1 MKRVVTD
8 KHDNYVLLQDVD
20 ADNIYVFKG
29 YSDIYKAH
37 RIEDDKF
44 AFISLA
50 DSKCYANGI
59 HDSLE
64 KLVEHTLWAGDEV
77 LEFED
82 FDDFVD
88 WLSNEV

>member
-8 KHDNYVLLQDVD
+8 KHDNYVLLQEVD

-50 DSKCYANGI
+50 DSKCWANGI
-59 HDSLE
+59 YNSLE
-64 KLVEHTLWAGDEV
+64 KLIENTLLGDDEV

-82 FDDFVD
+82 FDEFVD

>member
-8 KHDNYVLLQDVD
+8 NNDNYVLLQDVD
-20 ADNIYVFKG
+20 VDNIYVFKG
-29 YSDIYKAH
+29 CSDIYKAH
-37 RIEDDKF
+37 RIGDDKF

-50 DSKCYANGI
+50 DSKCWANGI
-59 HDSLE
+59 YNSLE
-64 KLVEHTLWAGDEV
+64 KLIENTLLGDDEV

-82 FDDFVD
+82 FDEFVD